1 MSWAVAVSRV
11 ASDASS
17 RRAETRVL
25 RISVGA
31 SSQTPRKSA
40 PEDIAIFAGSIDV
53 FHVDDLF
60 FVD

>member
-1 MSWAVAVSRV
+1 MSM
-11 ASDASS
+11 

-53 FHVDDLF
+53 FNVDDLF